1 VLCVLGVHVVLH
13 PPFPPSGYRDSA
25 AHQAEREAEFGM
37 DGVCSS
43 DGAGVFSEDFS
54 ETALFEDFSS

>member
-1 VLCVLGVHVVLH
+1 MVLH